1 VTLTNGTGLPLT
13 TGVTGTLPIANG
25 GTNATT
31 AGAGFNALSPITT
44 TGDLILGNGTNS
56 ATRLA
61 IGANTYV
68 LTSNGTTASWVAP
81 SGGGTPGGSTTQ
93 VQYNNA
99 GAFAGSANMTFN
111 GTALTLAN
119 DASISGLTIGKG
131 AGAISTNTAVG
142 ASALAAN
149 TTGVQHTVVGASAG
163 ASITTNSYLSA
174 VGYQAAYYMTDSNDA
189 FGRQALYGQSGAT
202 GYYNVAVGFRS
213 GYSMTSGAFNTAI
226 GNQALYSNTTANNN
240 TAVGYQAG
248 YSGTTNGN
256 NVYLGYQAGYAA
268 NNGSGNTWN
277 TFVGTQAGY
286 NATIGFYN
294 TFVGQGS
301 GYNITTG
308 GKNSILGAYT
318 GNLGGLDIRT
328 ASNYIVLSDGD
339 GNPRLYMDGSGYLYS
354 APTYVNTTG
363 GSANLRMTGSNGQFA
378 LSTSSLRYKKNI
390 QNAPY
395 GLADVMAIRPVI
407 YQSKSI
413 IDGDKTFGGFI
424 AEEIHDAGL
433 TQFVDYDDEGRPNSL
448 QYGNMVSLCVKAIQE
463 LNAKFDAY
471 VASHP

>member
-1 VTLTNGTGLPLT
+1 MATIISGSSPSITFSDSTTQTTAFTSTPSVTSITTSADASIHGLTVGLGAGAVSNNTVLGLTALASNT
-13 TGVTGTLPIANG
+13 TGARNVAIGQSAFTNNSTATNTVAIGYNSAINITGGSNVSLGAYSFYGSVIPANNTA
-25 GTNATT
+25 TNCVAI
-31 AGAGFNALSPITT
+31 GFNAMSAITS
-44 TGDLILGNGTNS
+44 GTYNVG
-56 ATRLA
+56 
-61 IGANTYV
+61 IGGAET
-68 LTSNGTTASWVAP
+68 LTSNTSGAYNVGIGAGALQLNTTAS
-81 SGGGTPGGSTTQ
+81 
-93 VQYNNA
+93 
-99 GAFAGSANMTFN
+99 
-111 GTALTLAN
+111 
-119 DASISGLTIGKG
+119 
-131 AGAISTNTAVG
+131 
-142 ASALAAN
+142 
-149 TTGVQHTVVGASAG
+149 
-163 ASITTNSYLSA
+163 
-174 VGYQAAYYMTDSNDA
+174 
-189 FGRQALYGQSGAT
+189 
-202 GYYNVAVGFRS
+202 
-213 GYSMTSGAFNTAI
+213 
-226 GNQALYSNTTANNN
+226 NN

-248 YSGTTNGN
+248 YSQTGAYNTYVGYKAGLNQSSGTANTYLGGLGTAAGAGATGSGN
-256 NVYLGYQAGYAA
+256 TCLGYQAGYVL
-268 NNGSGNTWN
+268 GSGSKN
-277 TFVGTQAGY
+277 TFVGGSDNSTNFGAGY
-286 NATIGFYN
+286 YVTSGSSNTIIGCYN
-294 TFVGQGS
+294 
-301 GYNITTG
+301 
-308 GKNSILGAYT
+308 
-318 GNLGGLDIRT
+318 GNQGGLDIRT

-390 QNAPY
+390 ENAPY